1 MPLSCVSLYL
11 CIFSPHPQNEEDS
24 GEDSEEDDGFFVP
37 HGYLSEG
44 EGEHSD
50 GEVATA
56 TDNVS
61 LYSCISSNPH
71 CNYSITHTA
80 FKLQWNLAYSNF
92 KYPAAQI
99 IWPQSLH
106 ILFNAHSAHRAK

>member
-1 MPLSCVSLYL
+1 MLLSCWSLRLYL

-61 LYSCISSNPH
+61 SYSSIA
-71 CNYSITHTA
+71 ITHTA
-80 FKLQWNLAYSNF
+80 FKLQWNLTYSNL
-92 KYPAAQI
+92 KYWAAQI
-99 IWPQSLH
+99 IQPRSLC
-106 ILFNAHSAHRAK
+106 ILFNSHRAK